1 MEEKDALAWLAL
13 RSVPGLGPVLVKRLV
28 EVFGSPHGV
37 LNTNYTSLIRI
48 EGIGPALAHA
58 ILSCRVTEEIQ
69 REYQKVLETG
79 VTLVALTDANYPPL
93 LRAIYDPPPLLYVRG
108 RLRPESRVIAI
119 VGSRRATAYGRMIT
133 ERFSRLLTEKGFIIV
148 SGMARGIDGFAHRG
162 ALQGGGET
170 LAVLGCGV
178 DVVYPPEHKG
188 LMAQIVEGGGVLSE
202 FPLGT
207 EPDAKHFPQRNRII
221 SGLALGTLVVEA
233 TGESGSLITARFA
246 LEQGREVFAVPGNV
260 GAKMSEG
267 TNRLIKSGAKLV
279 QGIEDILE
287 ELAPEFRC
295 EGRLTEESSQPFP
308 NGQQALRADLGTDE
322 VTLYDLV
329 GSEPMHID
337 ELCMKSRFPSQ
348 KVSSLLLALELKG
361 AVRQMAGHFYM
372 RTI

>member
-1 MEEKDALAWLAL
+1 LI
-13 RSVPGLGPVLVKRLV
+13 

-37 LNTNYTSLIRI
+37 WGASYPSLIRI
-48 EGIGPALAHA
+48 EGIGQALAHA
-58 ILSCRVTEEIQ
+58 ILSCRVTEGIR
-69 REYQKVLETG
+69 REYQRVLETG
-79 VTLVALTDANYPPL
+79 ATLVALTDANYPPL
-93 LRAIYDPPPLLYVRG
+93 LRAIYDPPSLLYVRG
-108 RLRPESRVIAI
+108 RLRPESRAIAI
-119 VGSRRATAYGRMIT
+119 VGSRKATTYGRMIT
-133 ERFSRLLTEKGFIIV
+133 ERFSRLLTEEGFIIV

-188 LMAQIVEGGGVLSE
+188 LMAQIEERGGILSE
-202 FPLGT
+202 YSLGT
-207 EPDAKHFPQRNRII
+207 EPGAEHFPQRNRII

-246 LEQGREVFAVPGNV
+246 LEQGREVFAIPGNV
-260 GAKMSEG
+260 GMKTSEG
-267 TNRLIKSGAKLV
+267 TNLLIKSGAKLV
-279 QGIEDILE
+279 QGVEDILE
-287 ELAPEFRC
+287 ELAPEFRRV
-295 EGRLTEESSQPFP
+295 GTQAKESSLLPDR
-308 NGQQALRADLGTDE
+308 GKAMRAGLGADE
-322 VTLYDLV
+322 VALYDLV

-348 KVSSLLLALELKG
+348 KVSSLLLALEFKG